1 MIIIHNSCSC
11 GNKACV
17 VELFE
22 PIEARNYIGVSAPT
36 LNTYR
41 NEGWLQGIPF
51 QRGFVYTRDQLD
63 AAIRAKNA
71 DRINTNVKE
80 IYAS

>member
-1 MIIIHNSCSC
+1 
-11 GNKACV
+11 
-17 VELFE
+17 VELYE
-22 PIEARNYIGVSAPT
+22 PVEARNYIGVSAST

-51 QRGFVYTRDQLD
+51 QRGYVYTKDQLD
-63 AAIRAKNA
+63 AAIKVKNA

-80 IYAS
+80 IYAR

>member
-1 MIIIHNSCSC
+1 MIRIDNGCSC
-11 GNKACV
+11 RDKACI
-17 VELFE
+17 VELYE
-22 PIEARNYIGVSAPT
+22 PLEARNYIGVSAPT

-51 QRGFVYTRDQLD
+51 QRGYVYTKDQLD
-63 AAIRAKNA
+63 AAIKAKNA

-80 IYAS
+80 IHAS